1 MPSYGV
7 RRGAAVLLAGS
18 ALCLAFLIA
27 KHSWVPSAE
36 EGLPYD
42 VLLQRVQRQ
51 RGAVVGAREGVREPK
66 LGQRVSKVEV
76 DTGLGGVRRRR
87 HLISANE
94 PLVSAHTVREAMAS
108 LKGRRVRNSENG
120 EMKVAHTQQ
129 LRYTGR

>member
-1 MPSYGV
+1 M
-7 RRGAAVLLAGS
+7 LLAGS
-18 ALCLAFLIA
+18 ALCLVLFIA

-36 EGLPYD
+36 ESLPYD

-51 RGAVVGAREGVREPK
+51 RGAVVGAREGAREPK
-66 LGQRVSKVEV
+66 LGQRVSRVEV
-76 DTGLGGVRRRR
+76 DTGLGGARRRT

-108 LKGRRVRNSENG
+108 LKGKRVRKSGNS